1 MEPFLSLLISVVVIL
16 VLIRKIKIGYSVLIG
31 TVLLSVL
38 TLGSKGIYEI
48 FKSFLDISN
57 AEIVAIVILAF
68 ALAQSMEK
76 MGMLKGVSSSLSP
89 LSGVEVALIPLLIGL
104 LPMPGGALVSAVMI
118 SSLASRYQI
127 DPERMTF
134 INYWFRHIWVTVWPL
149 YPNVIIASAV
159 MDTDFRHI
167 IGATYPIALAAIIS
181 AIPFSRGLFRKPSK
195 PDLHELVVSFS
206 PIILVAAL
214 ALLFKMSLLLS
225 LLIAILLLFAIKR
238 EFKAIPEVFKRS
250 VDLEILVLVFAVLAY
265 RDLII
270 ISGAAEDFLNAVVS
284 AGISSYAAAFL
295 LSFFVAFSTGI
306 EMSYTSIALP
316 LLTPFT
322 GTGDINQNFVLLIFA
337 AGFAGVMLSPL
348 HLCIV
353 LSAKHFNANLRKVY
367 HYLIPASIIMLL
379 LVFAFL

>member
-1 MEPFLSLLISVVVIL
+1 MEPFLSLLISVFVIL
-16 VLIRKIKIGYSVLIG
+16 LLIRKIKIGYSVLIG
-31 TVLLSVL
+31 TFLLSIL
-38 TLGSKGIYEI
+38 ALGSEGIYEI
-48 FKSFLDISN
+48 LKSFMEVSN
-57 AEIVAIVILAF
+57 LEIVFIVILAF
-68 ALAQSMEK
+68 ALAQSMDRL
-76 MGMLKGVSSSLSP
+76 GMLEGVSSSLSP
-89 LSGVEVALIPLLIGL
+89 LSGIEVALIPLLIGL

-118 SSLASRYQI
+118 SSLAAKYQI
-127 DPERMTF
+127 DSERMTF

-159 MDTDFRHI
+159 MKTDFRHI
-167 IGATYPIALAAIIS
+167 IAATYPIALAAILS
-181 AIPFSRGLFRKPSK
+181 ALPFSRGLFRKPGK
-195 PDLHELVVSFS
+195 PDFRELLVSFS

-214 ALLFKMSLLLS
+214 ALILKISLLLS
-225 LLIAILLLFAIKR
+225 LLVAIMLLFAIKR
-238 EFKAIPEVFKRS
+238 EFKTIPEVFKRS
-250 VDLEILVLVFAVLAY
+250 IDLEIIVLVFAVLAY

-284 AGISSYAAAFL
+284 AGIPSYAAAFL

-322 GTGDINQNFVLLIFA
+322 GTGDINQSFVLLIFA
-337 AGFAGVMLSPL
+337 GGFAGVMLSPL

-353 LSAKHFNANLRKVY
+353 LSAKHFNAELRKVY
-367 HYLIPASIIMLL
+367 HFMIPASIIMLL

>member
-1 MEPFLSLLISVVVIL
+1 MEPFLSLIISVFVIL

-31 TVLLSVL
+31 TVLLSIL
-38 TLGSKGIYEI
+38 TLGSRGIYEM
-48 FKSFLDISN
+48 FRSFLEISN

-68 ALAQSMEK
+68 ALAQLMEK
-76 MGMLKGVSSSLSP
+76 LGMLKGVSSSLSP
-89 LSGVEVALIPLLIGL
+89 LSGIEVALIPLLIGL

-118 SSLASRYQI
+118 SSLAAKYQI

-159 MDTDFRHI
+159 METDFRHI
-167 IGATYPIALAAIIS
+167 VGATYPIALAAIIS
-181 AIPFSRGLFRKPSK
+181 AIPFSRGLLRKPGK
-195 PDLHELVVSFS
+195 PDFSELLVSFS
-206 PIILVAAL
+206 PVILVAAL
-214 ALLFKMSLLLS
+214 SLLFRIS
-225 LLIAILLLFAIKR
+225 LLISLLVSILLLFSIKR
-238 EFKAIPEVFKRS
+238 DFKSIPEVFKRS
-250 VDLEILVLVFAVLAY
+250 IDLEIIVLVFAVLAY
-265 RDLII
+265 RDLIV
-270 ISGAAEDFLNAVVS
+270 ISGAARDFLNAVVS
-284 AGISSYAAAFL
+284 AGIPSYAAAFL

-322 GTGDINQNFVLLIFA
+322 GTGDINQSFVLLIFA
-337 AGFAGVMLSPL
+337 GGFAGVMLSPL

-353 LSAKHFNANLRKVY
+353 LSAKHFSAELRRVY
-367 HYLIPASIIMLL
+367 HYMIPASIIMLL